1 MNSLII
7 NSLSYGAMTIMLA
20 FTTLAIWAFC
30 PELPK
35 PEEDNNDALLKYAF
49 CKIIHT
55 IFLLI
60 LLLSTLVCAGL
71 FIYTLKQEH
80 AQRMSVIEEYKADGY
95 IICTDDSGTKY
106 AVSADELKK
115 YKEKSAKNIIL
126 YTVSDKEEAV
136 KKASNLELT
145 LTDTKGLYS
154 KSDCYD
160 CSLCYEITKGLYNR
174 DRCYI
179 TKEEY
184 DRYKVGES
192 FYMTVFYENKNHAE
206 LISTDII
213 DTIQI
218 ID

>member
-1 MNSLII
+1 M
-7 NSLSYGAMTIMLA
+7 NSLSYGAMTIVFA
-20 FTTLAIWAFC
+20 FTTLLAIWAFC
-30 PELPK
+30 PELPES
-35 PEEDNNDALLKYAF
+35 EEGNNDALLKYVF
-49 CKIIHT
+49 CKIIHI

-60 LLLSTLVCAGL
+60 LLLNTFVCAGL
-71 FIYTLKQEH
+71 FIYTQKQEH

-184 DRYKVGES
+184 DRYKAGES
-192 FYMTVFYENKNHAE
+192 FYMTVFYENKNQAE